1 MSLDRHPQQRILVT
15 GVNGQVG
22 FELARTL
29 QGLGTV
35 VALDRGAL
43 DLADPDRI
51 RAVMREIRPTLIVN
65 PAAYTA
71 VDKAEQERD
80 LAIAINGVAPGVL
93 AEEAK
98 RLGVPLIHY
107 STDYVFDGVKDGEYT
122 ETDPTCPQNVYGES
136 KLAGEV
142 AIAASGAAHLIF
154 RTSWVYG
161 ARGRNFMLT
170 MLRLGNERNELKVVF
185 DQIGAPTWSNT
196 IATLTAHVV
205 AQARGAAD
213 PAAWWAERSGV
224 YHLNAANS
232 TSWHGFATAIFELA
246 GLRNPPRV
254 LPIPASDYPTP
265 ARRPMNSRMSNDKL
279 CDVFG
284 IAAPDWREALQL
296 CLSGGMLA
304 APGVGV

>member
-71 VDKAEQERD
+71 VDKAERERD

-98 RLGVPLIHY
+98 RLGAPLIHY
-107 STDYVFDGVKDGEYT
+107 STDYVFDGMKDGEYT

-170 MLRLGNERNELKVVF
+170 MLRLGNERSELKVVS

-196 IATLTAHVV
+196 IATLTSHVV
-205 AQARGAAD
+205 AQASSVQD
-213 PAAWWAERSGV
+213 VTQWWSERSGV
-224 YHLNAANS
+224 YHLSASGA
-232 TSWHGFATAIFELA
+232 TSWHGFASAIFELA
-246 GLRNPPRV
+246 GGETRPIV
-254 LPIPASDYPTP
+254 LPISTAEYPVPATRP
-265 ARRPMNSRMSNDKL
+265 ANSRMSGDKL
-279 CDVFG
+279 QEVFG
-284 IAAPDWREALQL
+284 LRAPDWKEALGL
-296 CLSGGMLA
+296 CLAGR
-304 APGVGV
+304 

>member
-1 MSLDRHPQQRILVT
+1 MSLDRHPQQLILVT

-71 VDKAEQERD
+71 VDKAERERD

-98 RLGVPLIHY
+98 RLGAPLIHY
-107 STDYVFDGVKDGEYT
+107 STDYVFDGMKDGEYT

-170 MLRLGNERNELKVVF
+170 MLRLGNERSELKVVS

-196 IATLTAHVV
+196 IATLTSHVV
-205 AQARGAAD
+205 AQANSVQD
-213 PAAWWAERSGV
+213 VTQWWSERSGV
-224 YHLNAANS
+224 YHLSASGA
-232 TSWHGFATAIFELA
+232 TSWHGFASAIFELA
-246 GLRNPPRV
+246 GGETRPIV
-254 LPIPASDYPTP
+254 LPISTAEYPVPATRP
-265 ARRPMNSRMSNDKL
+265 ANSRMSGDKL
-279 CDVFG
+279 QEVFG
-284 IAAPDWREALQL
+284 LRAPDWKEALGL
-296 CLSGGMLA
+296 CLAGR
-304 APGVGV
+304 

>member
-1 MSLDRHPQQRILVT
+1 MDRHPQQRILVT

-71 VDKAEQERD
+71 VDKAERERD

-98 RLGVPLIHY
+98 RLGAPLIHY
-107 STDYVFDGVKDGEYT
+107 STDYVFDGMKDGEYT

-170 MLRLGNERNELKVVF
+170 MLRLGNERSELKVVS

-196 IATLTAHVV
+196 IATLTSHVV
-205 AQARGAAD
+205 AQANSVQD
-213 PAAWWAERSGV
+213 VTQWWSERSGV
-224 YHLNAANS
+224 YHLSASGA
-232 TSWHGFATAIFELA
+232 TSWHGFASAIFELA
-246 GLRNPPRV
+246 GGETRPIV
-254 LPIPASDYPTP
+254 LPISTAEYPVPATRP
-265 ARRPMNSRMSNDKL
+265 ANSRMSGDKL
-279 CDVFG
+279 QEVFG
-284 IAAPDWREALQL
+284 LRAPDWKEALGL
-296 CLSGGMLA
+296 CLAGR
-304 APGVGV
+304 

>member
-35 VALDRGAL
+35 VALDRGVL

-71 VDKAEQERD
+71 VDKAERERD

-98 RLGVPLIHY
+98 RLGAPLIHY
-107 STDYVFDGVKDGEYT
+107 STDYVFDGMKDGEYT

-170 MLRLGNERNELKVVF
+170 MLRLGNERSELKVVS

-196 IATLTAHVV
+196 IATLTSHVV
-205 AQARGAAD
+205 AQANSVQD
-213 PAAWWAERSGV
+213 VTQWWSERSGV
-224 YHLNAANS
+224 YHLSASGA
-232 TSWHGFATAIFELA
+232 TSWHGFASAIFELA
-246 GLRNPPRV
+246 GGETRPIV
-254 LPIPASDYPTP
+254 LPISTAEYPVPATRP
-265 ARRPMNSRMSNDKL
+265 ANSRMSGDKL
-279 CDVFG
+279 QEVFG
-284 IAAPDWREALQL
+284 LRAPDWKEALGL
-296 CLSGGMLA
+296 CLAGR
-304 APGVGV
+304 

>member
-71 VDKAEQERD
+71 VDKAERERD

-98 RLGVPLIHY
+98 RLGAPLIHY
-107 STDYVFDGVKDGEYT
+107 STDYVFDGMKDGEYT

-170 MLRLGNERNELKVVF
+170 MLRLGNERSELKVVS

-196 IATLTAHVV
+196 IATLTSHVV
-205 AQARGAAD
+205 AQANSVQD
-213 PAAWWAERSGV
+213 VTQWWSERSGV
-224 YHLNAANS
+224 YHLSASGA
-232 TSWHGFATAIFELA
+232 TSWHGFASAIFELA
-246 GLRNPPRV
+246 GGETRPIV
-254 LPIPASDYPTP
+254 LPISTAEYPVPATRP
-265 ARRPMNSRMSNDKL
+265 ANSRMSGDKL
-279 CDVFG
+279 QEVFG
-284 IAAPDWREALQL
+284 LRAPDWKEALGL
-296 CLSGGMLA
+296 CLAGR
-304 APGVGV
+304 

>member
-1 MSLDRHPQQRILVT
+1 MSLGRHPQQRILVT

-71 VDKAEQERD
+71 VDKAERERD

-98 RLGVPLIHY
+98 RLGAPLIHY
-107 STDYVFDGVKDGEYT
+107 STDYVFDGMKDGEYT

-170 MLRLGNERNELKVVF
+170 MLRLGNERSELKVVS

-196 IATLTAHVV
+196 IATLTSHVV
-205 AQARGAAD
+205 AQANSVQD
-213 PAAWWAERSGV
+213 VTQWWSERSGV
-224 YHLNAANS
+224 YHLSASGA
-232 TSWHGFATAIFELA
+232 TSWHGFASAIFELA
-246 GLRNPPRV
+246 GGETRPIV
-254 LPIPASDYPTP
+254 LPISTAEYPVPATRP
-265 ARRPMNSRMSNDKL
+265 ANSRMSGDKL
-279 CDVFG
+279 QEVFG
-284 IAAPDWREALQL
+284 LRAPDWKEALGL
-296 CLSGGMLA
+296 CLAGR
-304 APGVGV
+304 

>member
-71 VDKAEQERD
+71 VDKAERERD

-98 RLGVPLIHY
+98 RLGAPLIHY
-107 STDYVFDGVKDGEYT
+107 STDYVFDGMKDGEYT

-154 RTSWVYG
+154 RTSWFT
-161 ARGRNFMLT
+161 AR
-170 MLRLGNERNELKVVF
+170 V
-185 DQIGAPTWSNT
+185 A
-196 IATLTAHVV
+196 AT
-205 AQARGAAD
+205 
-213 PAAWWAERSGV
+213 S
-224 YHLNAANS
+224 
-232 TSWHGFATAIFELA
+232 
-246 GLRNPPRV
+246 
-254 LPIPASDYPTP
+254 
-265 ARRPMNSRMSNDKL
+265 
-279 CDVFG
+279 C
-284 IAAPDWREALQL
+284 
-296 CLSGGMLA
+296 
-304 APGVGV
+304 

>member
-1 MSLDRHPQQRILVT
+1 MSLNRGAHRIMVT
-15 GVNGQVG
+15 GVSGQVG

-43 DLADPDRI
+43 DLSDPDRI
-51 RAVMREIRPTLIVN
+51 RDVVREIRPTLIVN

-80 LAIAINGVAPGVL
+80 LAMAINGVAPGVL
-93 AEEAK
+93 AEEARK
-98 RLGVPLIHY
+98 LGAPLIHY
-107 STDYVFDGVKDGEYT
+107 STDYVFDGTKDGEYV

-136 KLAGEV
+136 KLVGET

-170 MLRLGNERNELKVVF
+170 MLRLGQERSELKVVS

-205 AQARGAAD
+205 AQSRGAAD
-213 PAAWWAERSGV
+213 PNVWWAERTGV
-224 YHLNAANS
+224 YHLNAAGS
-232 TSWHGFATAIFELA
+232 TSWHGFATAIFDLA
-246 GLRNPPRV
+246 GLRNSPRV

-265 ARRPMNSRMSNDKL
+265 AKRPTNSRMSNDKL
-279 CDVFG
+279 CEVFG
-284 IAAPDWREALQL
+284 VAAPDWREALQL
-296 CLSGGMLA
+296 CLSGGVPT
-304 APGVGV
+304 APGAGA